1 VGTIVYHTLLNKL
14 DLATG
19 ANSFW
24 KAQVLEERTGAF
36 GVFVKWGRVGQRS
49 SKGAGGSKWMPD
61 SDVYHNHGTGVHARQ
76 CAIAEFK
83 KSFREKSANDWD
95 VVMGL
100 QEAKRGG
107 GGVRMSDEEK
117 VQQYGSFNFRGGCC
131 SRSIYTLISHT
142 LHTRSIVTITM
153 CNPLL
158 SLARLLRFRHSR

>member
-83 KSFREKSANDWD
+83 KSFREQSANAGD

-100 QEAKRGG
+100 PEAKRGG
-107 GGVRMSDEEK
+107 GAC
-117 VQQYGSFNFRGGCC
+117 GCQPRRRD
-131 SRSIYTLISHT
+131 SSMARLTSEVGAAGDPY
-142 LHTRSIVTITM
+142 TRSSRTASIHA
-153 CNPLL
+153 LL
-158 SLARLLRFRHSR
+158 